1 MSADGCLFC
10 AIVAGQIPG
19 DRVHET
25 PRTLAFRDVGPQAP
39 THVLVIPQDHHRD
52 VAALADADPGLLAEV
67 LAAAVAV
74 TRQEGLTGG
83 FRLVTNTG
91 EDAGQSV
98 PHLHV
103 HVLGGRALAW
113 PPG

>member
-1 MSADGCLFC
+1 MSDDGCLFC
-10 AIVAGQIPG
+10 AIVAGQIPA

-39 THVLVIPQDHHRD
+39 THVLVIPKDHHRD

-91 EDAGQSV
+91 DDAGQSV